1 MTENET
7 PIETPEPTTSR
18 EVEPHF
24 MQSLGSGRD

>member
-1 MTENET
+1 MIEKET
-7 PIETPEPTTSR
+7 PKTTPEPR